1 MHHFNVCSTL
11 AIVTFLALTD
21 LQNDRLIT
29 LAIDCILHIVSAVQS
44 VWDVVHPLL
53 IVFVST
59 QIVYYQIKA
68 KEARKVLT
76 DKLDEAA
83 KTSKVD
89 REKILKLNTDALNTA
104 NGHNEKIAA
113 VMELAKPLI
122 DKKNEL

>member
-1 MHHFNVCSTL
+1 MINLHN
-11 AIVTFLALTD
+11 FLIALTD
-21 LQNDRLIT
+21 AQNDKILA

-76 DKLDEAA
+76 DKLNEAA
-83 KTSKVD
+83 ETSKID